1 MIPIGNKM
9 RQITDAK
16 SLGILIRQ
24 VRKSQSLTQEQLA
37 AACGLGRRFVV
48 ELERGKAT
56 SHIGKIM
63 QVLTALGLS
72 VHLADRKGDL

>member
-1 MIPIGNKM
+1 MK
-9 RQITDAK
+9 QITDAK
-16 SLGILIRQ
+16 SLGALVKQ
-24 VRKSQSLTQEQLA
+24 VRKSQRLTQEQLA

-63 QVLTALGLS
+63 QVLFALGLS
-72 VHLADRKGDL
+72 LHVADRKGDL

>member
-1 MIPIGNKM
+1 M

-16 SLGILIRQ
+16 SLGALIKQ
-24 VRKSQSLTQEQLA
+24 VRKSQGLTQEQLA

-48 ELERGKAT
+48 ELERGKPT

-63 QVLTALGLS
+63 QVLSALGLTLNL
-72 VHLADRKGDL
+72 VDRKGEL